1 MPLNPNPIRR
11 TAGYAS
17 FLLAAVLLPA
27 SASAQS
33 VAPANG
39 SAPAKELPKS
49 TADGVKKAA
58 ASRDDEIIELSPFM
72 VDTSQDRGYESA
84 NTLSG
89 TRLSTPAK
97 YVGAAA
103 FELTPAMM
111 ADLSLTNFQDL
122 IDFAPNSSSNGMS
135 INDTNGNGALFGPG
149 YAVRGL
155 AVSSLTRDFVNNRA
169 ADDAYNTEQFSFTR
183 GPNSILFGIGNPGG
197 ITNSI
202 SKRAR
207 FIDTYQLAFRADTND
222 SLRGTFDVNKV
233 ILKNR
238 VAVRIAGLKEEN
250 HTNRKPSD
258 RRANRLYGAVTLK
271 PFANTTIRANSEHGR
286 INALNVRPWSASDGL
301 SGWINAG
308 SKDIPAGMEAGAAT
322 YARVTTVPAGQPSVA
337 VNTATLL
344 AAGYE
349 IQNPNPLALV
359 VLNSAQPLPTLTM
372 MGFIST
378 ARLVAP
384 GGDNRMTLVNSPIPY
399 TANVLGY
406 GNRLVQNIAS
416 HTLAL
421 EQRIGKDLFVE
432 VLFNRQRYNNWN
444 DYSSGSLDN
453 IYLDKQ
459 KTVLTWDNQVINNP
473 NYGRYFLYNTTLSA
487 LHTNYVDQTGRV
499 MASYALDLSKK
510 AEGWLGKLL
519 GHHNFAA
526 MGEQVSYDYAQ
537 SSAFLAQMTPEA
549 IKSTPRFPAAAV
561 TNIQSSSNRMGG
573 VSYFTPGDESTYPFR
588 DTFNDYPRMIFD
600 GSPLPAAKTD
610 GVTPGWIVV
619 TSVRSLQEI
628 KSRMFVAQDFFWDDK
643 IVTTFGFRHDDS
655 NLWNV
660 PTQNNAANRMFTI
673 DATTRDPKA
682 LVTPINRNGNTYT
695 QGVVVSPISWL
706 GVFYNRSS
714 SFVPPAAQVDING
727 EPLPNGDGKGQ
738 DYGIKLSLLRG
749 RLHATLSRY
758 TTDYNSVPSTVLR
771 SGATNLSTPRL
782 AIQQAMSNTVIGGP
796 GGPMWDGSDSHWA
809 PSTTVLN
816 GINDVKSRG
825 YEISLTANPT
835 GNFRVTANFSH
846 QDTKTSNFG
855 KTEAKWLD
863 DVAFA
868 YFNAHPQY
876 LGILTGPGLQNNNE
890 TITQRLQDM
899 RTIMSLAQTLNGK
912 SDTRQSQYSANLVT
926 GYDVSEGMLK
936 GFGIGGMYRWRQK
949 SILGYAYVTGRT
961 DLFDTSKV
969 FYGDDT
975 HVLGTFAY
983 YRFKKWGTSARIQ
996 LNVNGLNNDERLHP
1010 YAAVDKGD
1018 GTPLIT
1024 RYILGPGRNYSLTT
1038 TFDF

>member
-1 MPLNPNPIRR
+1 MAPKSAERAQTGRSTLNPP
-11 TAGYAS
+11 
-17 FLLAAVLLPA
+17 
-27 SASAQS
+27 
-33 VAPANG
+33 
-39 SAPAKELPKS
+39 
-49 TADGVKKAA
+49 GVAA
-58 ASRDDEIIELSPFM
+58 AKSDIVELSPFV

-122 IDFAPNSSSNGMS
+122 IDFAPNSSSNGMT

-202 SKRAR
+202 SKRAK
-207 FIDTYQLAFRADTND
+207 FVDANQLSFRADTND
-222 SLRGTFDVNKV
+222 SIRGTFDANKV
-233 ILKNR
+233 LLKNR
-238 VAVRIAGLKEEN
+238 ASLRVAGLKEEN

-258 RRANRLYGAVTLK
+258 RRANRLYGALTIK
-271 PFANTTIRANSEHGR
+271 PSVNTTIRANAEHGR
-286 INALNVRPWSASDGL
+286 IDALNVRPWAASDGL
-301 SGWINAG
+301 TGWINAG
-308 SKDIPAGMEAGAAT
+308 SKDIPDGTEAGAAT
-322 YARVTTVPAGQPSVA
+322 YARLASNPAGQPA
-337 VNTATLL
+337 PATNLAALL
-344 AAGYE
+344 AVGYE
-349 IQNPNPLALV
+349 IQNPNPLALLV
-359 VLNSAQPLPTLTM
+359 FNSAQPLPTLTM

-384 GGDNRMTLVNSPIPY
+384 GGENRMTLVKSPIPY

-416 HTLAL
+416 HTLSL

-444 DYSSGSLDN
+444 DYSSGALDN

-459 KTVLTWDNQVINNP
+459 KTILTWDNQIISNP

-487 LHTNYVDQTGRV
+487 LHTNYVDQTRRV
-499 MASYALDLSKK
+499 MASYSLDLSKK
-510 AEGWLGKLL
+510 ADGGLGKLL

-526 MGEQVSYDYAQ
+526 LGEQVSYDYAQ

-549 IKSTPRFPAAAV
+549 IRSTPRFPAAAV
-561 TNIQSSSNRMGG
+561 TNIQNSANRMGG

-600 GSPLPAAKTD
+600 GTSLPAANAG

-619 TSVRSLQEI
+619 TSVRSLEEI
-628 KSRMFVAQDFFWDDK
+628 KSRMFVAQDFFLDDK
-643 IVTTFGFRHDDS
+643 VVTTFGFRHDDS
-655 NLWNV
+655 NLWSV

-682 LVTPINRNGNTYT
+682 LVAPINRNGNTYT
-695 QGVVVSPISWL
+695 QGVVVSPTRWF

-714 SFVPPAAQVDING
+714 SFVPPAAQVDIYG
-727 EPLPNGDGKGQ
+727 DPLPNGEGKGQ
-738 DYGIKLSLLRG
+738 DYGIKLSLLG
-749 RLHATLSRY
+749 GGLQASFSRY
-758 TTDYNSVPSTVLR
+758 TTDYNRVPSTVLR

-796 GGPMWDGSDSHWA
+796 GGPMWDGSDPHWS

-825 YEISLTANPT
+825 YEISVTANPT
-835 GNFRVTANFSH
+835 RNWRLTANFSH
-846 QDTKTSNFG
+846 QNTKTSNFG
-855 KTEAKWLD
+855 QKEAKWLD
-863 DVAFA
+863 EVAFA
-868 YFNAHPQY
+868 YFSANPQY
-876 LGILTGPGLQNNNE
+876 LGLLTGPGLQNNNE
-890 TITQRLQDM
+890 TIAQRLQDM
-899 RTIMSLAQTLNGK
+899 RTIMSLAQTLNGR
-912 SDTRQSQYSANLVT
+912 SDTRQSQYGANFVT
-926 GYDVSEGMLK
+926 GYDVTEGTLK
-936 GFGIGGMYRWRQK
+936 GVGVGGMYRWRQK

-961 DLFDTSKV
+961 DLFDTSRV

-975 HVLGTFAY
+975 HVLGAFAY
-983 YRFKKWGTSARIQ
+983 YRFRKWGTSARIQ
-996 LNVNGLNNDERLHP
+996 LNVNGLNNDEKLHP